1 MATPEAG
8 AGAIPARRGASALV
22 IRIGSAAVLLALV
35 VSALA
40 AGTLWVALA
49 LGALLLVGT
58 AEFYLITRKMGFP
71 AAPWVLFPLT
81 AVLFYR
87 FLLAPAGGWVVPAA
101 LSAAIV
107 AGLAGYLLLPRNENS
122 MVRWALAVGGSLY
135 LGWSLGFY
143 FALYTIHDPDPA
155 RVGLAWLAAL
165 AGSTMLGD
173 TAALLVGTRFG
184 RHRFFPRISPKKS
197 VEGAIGGFIVQT
209 ITFAILALLAD
220 VPMVHGLAL
229 GALVAVAAQAGDL
242 VESQFKRS
250 ADLKDASTFIPGH
263 GGMLDRMDSLIL
275 IPGVAYYYLTL
286 VLHVSLPQ

>member
-1 MATPEAG
+1 M
-8 AGAIPARRGASALV
+8 PARRTASALV
-22 IRIGSAAVLLALV
+22 IRVVSAAVLLGVLLG
-35 VSALA
+35 ALA
-40 AGTLWVALA
+40 AGTLWVAIA
-49 LGALLLVGT
+49 LGALLLVGIS
-58 AEFYLITRKMGFP
+58 EFYLITRKMGYA

-81 AVLFYR
+81 LVLFYR
-87 FLLAPAGGWVVPAA
+87 QMLAPVGDWVVPAA
-101 LSAAIV
+101 ISLAIV
-107 AGLAGYLLLPRNENS
+107 AGLVGYLFVPRNENA

-143 FALYTIHDPDPA
+143 LTIYTLHDPDPG
-155 RVGLAWLAAL
+155 RVGLAWLVAL

-173 TAALLVGTRFG
+173 TAALLVGTRYG

-197 VEGAIGGFIVQT
+197 VEGAIGGFVVQT
-209 ITFAILALLAD
+209 ATFAGLALLAD
-220 VPMVHGLAL
+220 VPLVHGFAL

-250 ADLKDASTFIPGH
+250 ADLKDASTFVPGH

-275 IPGVAYYYLTL
+275 IPGVAYYYLIL